1 MYGRSDSFGS
11 PMNVDDEEFGG
22 DLSDIDDELADD
34 DEEFGALLGIGKG
47 GAIAIGKNA
56 QKKKISRILGKLKKF
71 FEEDNLE
78 KAARYAKSLSE
89 VNLIQKKGYTTPEI
103 AAWVDFASSDDE
115 DALREALEAI
125 NWAGNESDESDDD
138 DDAEVEGEVYTS
150 DGGAGRP
157 HRGRGRKL
165 PPGFRPRGY
174 SSWAPR
180 RKARW
185 LAKHARAA
193 SVRLPVDPGPMPG
206 RGGYR
211 VRPVRPSR
219 VGHLVRPVRPGRG
232 GDRGLPGRPD
242 RGLPGRPAPSPFSA
256 AIRPTLTSAAIR
268 PTLMS
273 AASPRFRGIED
284 AIKEGFEEFGSAL
297 IGASAF
303 RNLQGRDAL
312 SHSELFLDGLDD
324 DLDDEDDDEDGDDEF
339 GAYIAEFGE
348 DDDEDGDD
356 EFGAYIAEFGEDD
369 DEFGDDGDDEFGAH
383 IPQFGAVFR
392 RDIDE
397 RLELARRRYERLRG
411 KETDL
416 AKVQEAYQDYQRLVK
431 ALKQASELPTAQRAG
446 PSLAGAWG
454 RQRPIG
460 EDADYAPPENRVFR
474 LGGRVA
480 ADDDDE
486 DDFDLDLEAAV

>member
-1 MYGRSDSFGS
+1 
-11 PMNVDDEEFGG
+11 
-22 DLSDIDDELADD
+22 
-34 DEEFGALLGIGKG
+34 
-47 GAIAIGKNA
+47 
-56 QKKKISRILGKLKKF
+56 
-71 FEEDNLE
+71 
-78 KAARYAKSLSE
+78 
-89 VNLIQKKGYTTPEI
+89 
-103 AAWVDFASSDDE
+103 
-115 DALREALEAI
+115 
-125 NWAGNESDESDDD
+125 
-138 DDAEVEGEVYTS
+138 
-150 DGGAGRP
+150 
-157 HRGRGRKL
+157 
-165 PPGFRPRGY
+165 
-174 SSWAPR
+174 
-180 RKARW
+180 
-185 LAKHARAA
+185 
-193 SVRLPVDPGPMPG
+193 
-206 RGGYR
+206 
-211 VRPVRPSR
+211 
-219 VGHLVRPVRPGRG
+219 
-232 GDRGLPGRPD
+232 
-242 RGLPGRPAPSPFSA
+242 
-256 AIRPTLTSAAIR
+256 
-268 PTLMS
+268 MS